1 MTKLEF
7 ILSLRDRLSGL
18 SQDEVS
24 ERLSFYSE
32 MIEDRM
38 EEGLSEQEAV
48 SQIGSVQEIAAQISA
63 EIPLVKIAKHK
74 LEPKRRLKAWEIIL
88 LVLGSPIWLS
98 LIIAALAVVFA
109 LYVSMWSVIV
119 SLWAAFGS
127 LVGGAVGAVAS
138 AVGLACSGNYL
149 AAAAMIG
156 AALVCAGLSVFLFFG
171 CNAASKG
178 AVLLTKK
185 TILWLKNL
193 LIKKE
198 EA

>member
-18 SQDEVS
+18 PQDEVS